1 MSLPALRCKQGDLA
15 FVIKAI
21 RQSNIGLIV
30 LVEEYVG
37 YFQRGEEYYYGG
49 LRLVAYDTGHVWKV
63 TSSSKSIDTIDGKSN
78 FALTIDTWLT
88 PIKGLPEDEENLYED
103 APMEDRL
110 TV

>member
-1 MSLPALRCKQGDLA
+1 MSLPTPRCKQGDLA
-15 FVIKAI
+15 FIIKAI
-21 RQSNIGLIV
+21 RPSNIGLIV

-49 LRLVAYDTGHVWKV
+49 LRLIAYDTGHAWKV

-103 APMEDRL
+103 LEIEDRF